1 MKRILCYGDSNT
13 WGYDVETTNR
23 MGVSARFP
31 EDVRWTGVMQ
41 QLLGPEYRVLEEG
54 LNGRTT
60 VFDEPGACDKNGNA
74 FLEVAIRTCSPFDLI
89 ILMLGTNDLKEVY
102 HASSHVIMRGM
113 ERMIRTCR
121 DVLAYTSSSQAK
133 IMIAAPLNV
142 QPAGE
147 GAFMYDFTPNS
158 NRKGEEVRGKYRDLA
173 QRLGCA
179 FFDVN
184 DFVRA
189 CPIDGVHL
197 DAASHRVLGETM
209 TAAVRELLSE

>member
-23 MGVSARFP
+23 IGVSARFP
-31 EDVRWTGVMQ
+31 EGVRWTGVMQ

-60 VFDEPGACDKNGNA
+60 GACDKNGNA

-89 ILMLGTNDLKEVY
+89 ILMLGTNDLKEGY

-113 ERMIRTCR
+113 EQMVRTCR
-121 DVLAYTSSSQAK
+121 DVLACTCSSHAK

-142 QPAGE
+142 QAAGD
-147 GAFMYDFTPNS
+147 GGFMYDFTPNS
-158 NRKGEEVRGKYRDLA
+158 NQKGEEVRGKYRDLA

-184 DFVRA
+184 DHVQA

-197 DAASHRVLGETM
+197 STESHRILGEAM
-209 TAAVRELLSE
+209 TAAVRELLK